1 MITTIQI
8 LIYLC
13 IGLFSGFMSG
23 MFGIGGGIIRIPLLN
38 LAGLSLLS
46 AFGIN
51 FFVIPFSSLVGAISQ
66 RKNIA
71 KNIVTYAIIGGVL
84 GEIIGAISVGFIPT
98 LTLAII
104 FVTICFIV
112 VFGMHSGK
120 IMPKFV
126 RKVKPTKKNIFGSSF
141 FVSFITGLRGGSGGQ
156 IFPAL
161 FKSLGLNTHQAI
173 ATSLTVSIFTA
184 FGAIPIYWHRGNIIW
199 LPALFVLIGSM
210 IGARIGSK
218 TSLKTKPFWLKTG
231 LTVLIVA
238 FACITIY
245 KSISLE

>member
-1 MITTIQI
+1 MIITIQI

-13 IGLFSGFMSG
+13 IGLFAGFMSG
-23 MFGIGGGIIRIPLLN
+23 MFGIGGGTVRIPLLN
-38 LAGLSLLS
+38 LAGLPLLS
-46 AFGIN
+46 AFGII
-51 FFVIPFSSLVGAISQ
+51 FFVIPFSSLVGAMSQ

-71 KNIVTYAIIGGVL
+71 KKVVTYAIVGGVL

-104 FVTICFIV
+104 FVTLCFIV
-112 VFGMHSGK
+112 AFGIHSGK
-120 IMPKFV
+120 IVPKLAQ
-126 RKVKPTKKNIFGSSF
+126 KLKPTKKNIFGSSF

-156 IFPAL
+156 IFPAF
-161 FKSLGLNTHQAI
+161 FKSLGLDTHQAI

-199 LPALFVLIGSM
+199 LPALFALIGSM

-218 TSLKTKPFWLKTG
+218 ASLKTKPFWLEIG
-231 LTVLIVA
+231 LTVLVVA
-238 FACITIY
+238 LAFITIY
-245 KSISLE
+245 KALY

>member
-1 MITTIQI
+1 MIITIQI

-13 IGLFSGFMSG
+13 IGLFAGFMSG
-23 MFGIGGGIIRIPLLN
+23 MFGIGGGTVRIPLLN
-38 LAGLSLLS
+38 LAGLPLLS

-51 FFVIPFSSLVGAISQ
+51 FFVIPFSSLVGAMSQ
-66 RKNIA
+66 RKNIV
-71 KNIVTYAIIGGVL
+71 KKVVTYAIVGGVL

-104 FVTICFIV
+104 FVTLCFIV
-112 VFGMHSGK
+112 AFGIHSGK
-120 IMPKFV
+120 IVPKLAQ
-126 RKVKPTKKNIFGSSF
+126 KLKPTKKNIFGSSF

-156 IFPAL
+156 IFPAF
-161 FKSLGLNTHQAI
+161 FKSLGLDTHQAI

-218 TSLKTKPFWLKTG
+218 ASLKTKPFWLEIG
-231 LTVLIVA
+231 LTVLVVA
-238 FACITIY
+238 LAFITIY
-245 KSISLE
+245 KALY

>member
-1 MITTIQI
+1 MPQITLITIYFI
-8 LIYLC
+8 
-13 IGLFSGFMSG
+13 IGIFAGFMSG
-23 MFGIGGGIIRIPLLN
+23 MFGIGGGTVRIPLLN
-38 LAGLSLLS
+38 LAGLPLLS

-71 KNIVTYAIIGGVL
+71 KEIVIYAIVGGVL

-98 LTLAII
+98 LILAII
-104 FVTICFIV
+104 FVILCFIV
-112 VFGMHSGK
+112 AFGIHLSK
-120 IMPKFV
+120 IVPKLAQ
-126 RKVKPTKKNIFGSSF
+126 KVKLTKRNIFGSSF

-161 FKSLGLNTHQAI
+161 FKSFGLDTHQAI

-184 FGAIPIYWHRGNIIW
+184 FGAIPIYWHRGNIVWI
-199 LPALFVLIGSM
+199 PALFVLKGSM

-218 TSLKTKPFWLKTG
+218 ISLKTKPLWLEIG
-231 LTVLIVA
+231 LTMLIIVLA
-238 FACITIY
+238 FSVIY
-245 KSISLE
+245 KAL

>member
-1 MITTIQI
+1 MIIQI

-13 IGLFSGFMSG
+13 IGLFAGFMSG
-23 MFGIGGGIIRIPLLN
+23 MFGIGGGTVRIPLLN
-38 LAGLSLLS
+38 LAGLPLLS

-71 KNIVTYAIIGGVL
+71 KKIVIYAIVGGVL
-84 GEIIGAISVGFIPT
+84 GEIIGAVSVGFIPT
-98 LTLAII
+98 LALAII
-104 FVTICFIV
+104 FVTLCFIV
-112 VFGMHSGK
+112 AFGIHSGK
-120 IMPKFV
+120 IVPKLIQ
-126 RKVKPTKKNIFGSSF
+126 KVKPTKKNIFSSSF

-184 FGAIPIYWHRGNIIW
+184 FGAIPIYWHRGNITW
-199 LPALFVLIGSM
+199 VPALFVLIGSV

-218 TSLKTKPFWLKTG
+218 VSLKTKPFWLDIG
-231 LTVLIVA
+231 LTVLVVALPFIV
-238 FACITIY
+238 IY
-245 KSISLE
+245 KAI